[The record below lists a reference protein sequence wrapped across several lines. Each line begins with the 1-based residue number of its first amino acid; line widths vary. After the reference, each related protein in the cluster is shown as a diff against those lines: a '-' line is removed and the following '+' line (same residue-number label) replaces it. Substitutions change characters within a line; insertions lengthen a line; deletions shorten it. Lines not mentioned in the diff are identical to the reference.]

1 MRNNGVDKSQYFY
14 RIAVF
19 SMQEDED
26 KVSLIDANDLST
38 KAPPLEPWLG
48 VVVSLADGQH
58 TIQQLIEHMAGKYE
72 GAPPPEL
79 ERTIES
85 VIERLTEAGVLKLA
99 DQAVTLP
106 YYLSLP
112 AEKLDMEMA
121 KRLMTD
127 DGYFQNNEK
136 H

>member
-1 MRNNGVDKSQYFY
+1 MDKSQYFY

-19 SMQEDED
+19 SMQED
-26 KVSLIDANDLST
+26 KVSLLDANDLSAKT
-38 KAPPLEPWLG
+38 SPLEPWLG
-48 VVVSLADGQH
+48 LVVSLADGQH
-58 TIQQLIEHMAGKYE
+58 TLQQLIEHLAGQYG
-72 GAPPPEL
+72 GAPPREL

-85 VIERLTEAGVLKLA
+85 VIERLTETDVIKLA

-127 DGYFQNNEK
+127 DGYLQNNGK

>member
-1 MRNNGVDKSQYFY
+1 MDKSQYFY
-14 RIAVF
+14 RIAFF
-19 SMQEDED
+19 SMQED
-26 KVSLIDANDLST
+26 KVSLLDANDLSAKT
-38 KAPPLEPWLG
+38 PPLEPWPG

-58 TIQQLIEHMAGKYE
+58 TIQQLIENLAGQYH
-72 GAPPPEL
+72 GAPPQEL

-85 VIERLTEAGVLKLA
+85 VIERLTETEVLKLA
-99 DQAVTLP
+99 DQAVNLP

-121 KRLMTD
+121 RRLMTD
-127 DGYFQNNEK
+127 DGYFQNNGK

>member
-1 MRNNGVDKSQYFY
+1 MDKSQYFY
-14 RIAVF
+14 RIAFF
-19 SMQEDED
+19 SMQED
-26 KVSLIDANDLST
+26 KVSLFDANDLSAKT
-38 KAPPLEPWLG
+38 APLEPWLG

-58 TIQQLIEHMAGKYE
+58 TIQHLIEHLAGQYD
-72 GAPPPEL
+72 GAPPQEL

-85 VIERLTEAGVLKLA
+85 VIERLTETDVIKLSE
-99 DQAVTLP
+99 QAVILP

-121 KRLMTD
+121 RQLMTD
-127 DGYFQNNEK
+127 DGYFQNNGK

>member
-1 MRNNGVDKSQYFY
+1 MDKSQYFY
-14 RIAVF
+14 RIAFF
-19 SMQEDED
+19 SMQED
-26 KVSLIDANDLST
+26 KVSLLDANDLSAKT
-38 KAPPLEPWLG
+38 PPLDPWLG

-58 TIQQLIEHMAGKYE
+58 TIQQLIENLAGQYN
-72 GAPPPEL
+72 GAPPQEL

-85 VIERLTEAGVLKLA
+85 VIERLTETEVLKLA
-99 DQAVTLP
+99 DQAVILP

-121 KRLMTD
+121 RRLMTD
-127 DGYFQNNEK
+127 DGYFQNNGK

>member
-1 MRNNGVDKSQYFY
+1 MDKSQYFY
-14 RIAVF
+14 RIAFF
-19 SMQEDED
+19 SMQED
-26 KVSLIDANDLST
+26 KVSLFDANDLSAKT
-38 KAPPLEPWLG
+38 APLEPWLG

-58 TIQQLIEHMAGKYE
+58 TIQQLIEHLAGQYE
-72 GAPPPEL
+72 GAPPREL

-85 VIERLTEAGVLKLA
+85 VIERLTETDVIKLA
-99 DQAVTLP
+99 DQAVILP

-121 KRLMTD
+121 RQLMTD
-127 DGYFQNNEK
+127 DGYFQNNGK

>member
-1 MRNNGVDKSQYFY
+1 MDKSQYFY

-19 SMQEDED
+19 SMQED
-26 KVSLIDANDLST
+26 KVSLFDANDFGT
-38 KAPPLEPWLG
+38 KTAPLEPWLG

-58 TIQQLIEHMAGKYE
+58 NIQQLIEHLAGQYD
-72 GAPPPEL
+72 GAPPREL

-85 VIERLTEAGVLKLA
+85 VIERLTETDVIKLS
-99 DQAVTLP
+99 DQAVILP

-121 KRLMTD
+121 KRFMTD

>member
-1 MRNNGVDKSQYFY
+1 MDKSQYFY

-19 SMQEDED
+19 SMQED
-26 KVSLIDANDLST
+26 KVSLIDVNDLSA
-38 KAPPLEPWLG
+38 KAPPLEPWPG

-58 TIQQLIEHMAGKYE
+58 SIQQLIEHLAGQYD
-72 GAPPPEL
+72 GAPPQEL

-85 VIERLTEAGVLKLA
+85 VIERLTETEVLKLA
-99 DQAVTLP
+99 DQAVNLP

-121 KRLMTD
+121 RRLMTD
-127 DGYFQNNEK
+127 DGYFQNNVK

>member
-1 MRNNGVDKSQYFY
+1 MDKSQYFY
-14 RIAVF
+14 RIAFF
-19 SMQEDED
+19 SMQED
-26 KVSLIDANDLST
+26 KVSLFDANDLSAKT
-38 KAPPLEPWLG
+38 APLEPWLG

-58 TIQQLIEHMAGKYE
+58 TIQQLIEHMAGQYG
-72 GAPPPEL
+72 GAPPQEL

-85 VIERLTEAGVLKLA
+85 VIERLTETDVIKLS
-99 DQAVTLP
+99 DQAVILP

-121 KRLMTD
+121 RRFMTD
-127 DGYFQNNEK
+127 DGYFQNNGK

>member
-1 MRNNGVDKSQYFY
+1 MDKSQYFY

-19 SMQEDED
+19 SMQED
-26 KVSLIDANDLST
+26 KVSLLDANDLSAKT
-38 KAPPLEPWLG
+38 SPLEPWLG
-48 VVVSLADGQH
+48 LVISLADGQH
-58 TIQQLIEHMAGKYE
+58 TLQQLIEHLAGQYE
-72 GAPPPEL
+72 GMPPREL

-85 VIERLTEAGVLKLA
+85 VIERLTETDVIKLA

-121 KRLMTD
+121 KRFMTD

>member
-1 MRNNGVDKSQYFY
+1 MDKSQYFY

-19 SMQEDED
+19 SMQED
-26 KVSLIDANDLST
+26 KVSLLDANDLSAKT
-38 KAPPLEPWLG
+38 SPLEPWLG
-48 VVVSLADGQH
+48 LVVSLADGQH
-58 TIQQLIEHMAGKYE
+58 TLQQLIEHLAGQY
-72 GAPPPEL
+72 GGTPPAEL

-85 VIERLTEAGVLKLA
+85 VIERLTETDVIKLA

-112 AEKLDMEMA
+112 AEKLDVEMA
-121 KRLMTD
+121 KRFMTD
-127 DGYFQNNEK
+127 DGYLQNNTK

>member
-1 MRNNGVDKSQYFY
+1 MDKSQYFY
-14 RIAVF
+14 RIAFF
-19 SMQEDED
+19 SMQED
-26 KVSLIDANDLST
+26 KVSLLDANDLSAKT
-38 KAPPLEPWLG
+38 PSLEPWPG

-58 TIQQLIEHMAGKYE
+58 TIQQLIENLAGQYG
-72 GAPPPEL
+72 GAPPQEL

-85 VIERLTEAGVLKLA
+85 VIERLTETEVLKLA
-99 DQAVTLP
+99 DQAVNLP

-121 KRLMTD
+121 RRLMTD
-127 DGYFQNNEK
+127 DGYFQNNGK

>member
-1 MRNNGVDKSQYFY
+1 MDKSQYFY
-14 RIAVF
+14 RIAFF
-19 SMQEDED
+19 SMQKD
-26 KVSLIDANDLST
+26 KVSLLDANDLSAKT
-38 KAPPLEPWLG
+38 PPLDPWLG

-58 TIQQLIEHMAGKYE
+58 TLQQLIEHLAGRYD
-72 GAPPPEL
+72 GAPPREL

-85 VIERLTEAGVLKLA
+85 VIERLTETEVLKLA
-99 DQAVTLP
+99 DQAVILP

-121 KRLMTD
+121 RRLMTD
-127 DGYFQNNEK
+127 DGYFQNNGK

>member
-1 MRNNGVDKSQYFY
+1 MDKSQYFY
-14 RIAVF
+14 RIAFF
-19 SMQEDED
+19 SMQED
-26 KVSLIDANDLST
+26 KVSLLDANDLSAKT
-38 KAPPLEPWLG
+38 PPLDPWLG

-58 TIQQLIEHMAGKYE
+58 TIQQLIENLAGQYG
-72 GAPPPEL
+72 GAPPQEL

-85 VIERLTEAGVLKLA
+85 VIERLTETEVLKLA
-99 DQAVTLP
+99 DQAVNLP

-121 KRLMTD
+121 RRLMTD
-127 DGYFQNNEK
+127 DGYFQNNGK

>member
-1 MRNNGVDKSQYFY
+1 MDKSQYFY
-14 RIAVF
+14 RIAFF
-19 SMQEDED
+19 SMQED
-26 KVSLIDANDLST
+26 KVSLLDANDLSAMT
-38 KAPPLEPWLG
+38 PPLEPWLG

-58 TIQQLIEHMAGKYE
+58 TIQQLIENLAVQYN
-72 GAPPPEL
+72 GAPPQEL

-85 VIERLTEAGVLKLA
+85 VIERLTETEVLKLA
-99 DQAVTLP
+99 DQAVILP

-121 KRLMTD
+121 RRLMTD
-127 DGYFQNNEK
+127 DGYFQNNGK